1 MTSSPSGGATGRI
14 TATRKVASALEVW
27 LLFSREIEA
36 DLLRFYRLDIRD
48 WFTGE
53 MDSRRLIALLDGLP
67 DESSFKT
74 WAIRGGDWSDD
85 QYVQAR
91 LVNETALSRAD
102 GKGYMPSML
111 KSPMQIAED
120 NAADEYR
127 AKRHQDTLRELQR
140 KERTDGNHT

>member
-1 MTSSPSGGATGRI
+1 M
-14 TATRKVASALEVW
+14 
-27 LLFSREIEA
+27 FSREIEA

-48 WFTGE
+48 WFTGDL
-53 MDSRRLIALLDGLP
+53 DSRRLIALLDGLP

-91 LVNETALSRAD
+91 LVNEMALSRAD

-111 KSPMQIAED
+111 KSPMQIAQET
-120 NAADEYR
+120 AEDEYR
-127 AKRHQDTLRELQR
+127 SKRHHDTLRELQR
-140 KERTDGNHT
+140 KERTDGNNP